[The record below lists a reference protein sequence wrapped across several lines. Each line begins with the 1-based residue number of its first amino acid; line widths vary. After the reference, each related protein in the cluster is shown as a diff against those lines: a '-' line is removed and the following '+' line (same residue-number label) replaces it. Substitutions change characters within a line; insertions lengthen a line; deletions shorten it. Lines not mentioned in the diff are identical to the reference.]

1 LPRWLWTGW
10 CKDSGGCGVAWES
23 AMNKRRAVRNL
34 VTAGILIT
42 VALIGGIAAL
52 SSIHLVMSL
61 PR

>member
-1 LPRWLWTGW
+1 
-10 CKDSGGCGVAWES
+10 
-23 AMNKRRAVRNL
+23 MNKRRAVRNM

-42 VALIGGIAAL
+42 LALIGGITAV

>member
-1 LPRWLWTGW
+1 MCAPSTLDGE
-10 CKDSGGCGVAWES
+10 V

-34 VTAGILIT
+34 ITAGILLA
-42 VALIGGIAAL
+42 VALIGGIAAV

>member
-1 LPRWLWTGW
+1 
-10 CKDSGGCGVAWES
+10 
-23 AMNKRRAVRNL
+23 MNKRRAVRNM

-42 VALIGGIAAL
+42 VALIGAIAAL

>member
-1 LPRWLWTGW
+1 M
-10 CKDSGGCGVAWES
+10 K
-23 AMNKRRAVRNL
+23 KRRAVRNL
-34 VTAGILIT
+34 VTAGILIA

>member
-1 LPRWLWTGW
+1 
-10 CKDSGGCGVAWES
+10 
-23 AMNKRRAVRNL
+23 MNKRRAVRNL
-34 VTAGILIT
+34 VTAGILIV